1 MKTLL
6 ERWLTGAPA
15 FFRSELGSAA
25 ALTACEH
32 LPAPSAL
39 CFSMRV
45 SGAAEG
51 AFTVAVDRAGLR
63 ALLTAAGVT
72 PDTED
77 AVRDAELWRGLLEQ
91 AARTIVPPGDP
102 IVIASPEEA
111 IWQLGRAAA
120 AYELRIG
127 DVAMA
132 IAFSDQT
139 RPVVADVGGDGTAR
153 FTSTGIDLLL
163 DVELEAS
170 LRFGSREMLL
180 DEVLELGPGDVV
192 ELDRHVSDPV
202 DLLVGDKIVARG
214 EVVLV
219 NGTFGLKV
227 LSVAEPRKCL
237 ESIRCL
243 F

>member
-6 ERWLTGAPA
+6 ERWLAGSPA

-32 LPAPSAL
+32 LPAPTAL

-45 SGAAEG
+45 SGTAEG
-51 AFTVAVDRAGLR
+51 VFTIAVDRAGLR
-63 ALLTAAGVT
+63 KLLTAAGVT
-72 PDTED
+72 PDSED

-91 AARTIVPPGDP
+91 AARVIVPADDP
-102 IVIASPEEA
+102 IVMASPEEST
-111 IWQLGRAAA
+111 WQLGRAAA

-127 DVAMA
+127 EVSMA

-139 RPVVADVGGDGTAR
+139 RTPAMEAVGDGSHR
-153 FTSTGIDLLL
+153 FTSAGIDLLL

-170 LRFGSREMLL
+170 LRFGSREMSLE
-180 DEVLELGPGDVV
+180 EVLELGPGDVV

-202 DLLVGDKIVARG
+202 DLLVGDKIVASG
-214 EVVLV
+214 EVVLI
-219 NGTFGLKV
+219 NGSFGLKV
-227 LSVAEPRKCL
+227 LAVAEPRKCL
-237 ESIRCL
+237 ESVRCL